1 MATAKTYVDIEKM
14 VVKDVFDSKYK
25 SSLPQIMQKAAER
38 AVKSS
43 GKLTLDQPKD
53 KGAKGYSL
61 DGSLV
66 SLAPDKSG
74 KQLQGECSL
83 AISTWPGR
91 SIKAMPSGKASLP
104 IDDPGKIA
112 AGDVQALAEAV
123 VEAAMKAATK
133 YMEQNPP

>member
-1 MATAKTYVDIEKM
+1 MAAPKTYVDIEKM

-25 SSLPQIMQKAAER
+25 SSLPQIMQKAAEK

-66 SLAPDKSG
+66 SLGPDKSG
-74 KQLQGECSL
+74 KQLQGECSM

-91 SIKAMPSGKASLP
+91 SIKAMPNGKAGLA
-104 IDDPGKIA
+104 ITDPSKIA
-112 AGDVQALAEAV
+112 AADVQAVAEAV
-123 VEAAMKAATK
+123 VEAAMNAATK
-133 YMEQNPP
+133 YMEKNAP

>member
-1 MATAKTYVDIEKM
+1 MATPKTYVDIEKM

-25 SSLPQIMQKAAER
+25 SSLPQIMQKAAEK

-53 KGAKGYSL
+53 KGAKGYSV

-66 SLAPDKSG
+66 SLGPDKSG

-91 SIKAMPSGKASLP
+91 SIKAMPNGRAGLA
-104 IDDPGKIA
+104 IDDPSKIA
-112 AGDVQALAEAV
+112 AADVQAVAEAV
-123 VEAAMKAATK
+123 VEAAMNAATK
-133 YMEQNPP
+133 YMEKNAP

>member
-1 MATAKTYVDIEKM
+1 MATPKTYVDIEKM

-25 SSLPQIMQKAAER
+25 SSLPQIMQKAAEK

-43 GKLTLDQPKD
+43 SKLTLDQPKD

-66 SLAPDKSG
+66 SLGPDKSG
-74 KQLQGECSL
+74 KQLQGEFSM

-91 SIKAMPSGKASLP
+91 SIKAMPSGKAGLA
-104 IDDPGKIA
+104 IEDPGKIA
-112 AGDVQALAEAV
+112 AADVQAVAEAV
-123 VEAAMKAATK
+123 VEAAMNAATK
-133 YMEQNPP
+133 YMEKNAP

>member
-1 MATAKTYVDIEKM
+1 VQEDHHGNGKNLRRHRENGRQGCVRLEI
-14 VVKDVFDSKYK
+14 
-25 SSLPQIMQKAAER
+25 QKQPAADHAE
-38 AVKSS
+38 
-43 GKLTLDQPKD
+43 GG
-53 KGAKGYSL
+53 GAR
-61 DGSLV
+61 GSLV

-74 KQLQGECSL
+74 KQLQGECSM
-83 AISTWPGR
+83 AISTWPGK
-91 SIKAMPSGKASLP
+91 SIKAMPSGKAGLA